1 MFEIKKPILPNP
13 TDYKV
18 TFNLPA
24 PLPAGTPGSIV
35 RSSTPFNA
43 TSLPFALFT
52 LNKCSVLSFHFHPL
66 GNEQL
71 FIIKGKACAH
81 LHTRTHKTQAFVL
94 RSLKAM
100 QRELLT

>member
-1 MFEIKKPILPNP
+1 MQAHAGAVFEIKKPILPNP

-71 FIIKGKACAH
+71 FIIKGKTCSTW
-81 LHTRTHKTQAFVL
+81 HTEQ
-94 RSLKAM
+94 
-100 QRELLT
+100 